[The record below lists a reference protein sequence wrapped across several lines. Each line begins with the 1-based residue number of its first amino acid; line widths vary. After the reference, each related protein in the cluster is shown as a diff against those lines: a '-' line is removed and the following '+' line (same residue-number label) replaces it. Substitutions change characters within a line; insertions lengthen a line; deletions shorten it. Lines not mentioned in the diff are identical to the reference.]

1 MTSLAAI
8 RTILPLA
15 LTSGINFY
23 LSIIVIG
30 LSIRFGWVPNT
41 PAGLEVLAAPPALI
55 TAGVLYVLEFFADK
69 IEFVDNL
76 WDLIHTFIRP
86 VGAMALAAISLSGT
100 DPVIIEGT
108 AEVIGVS
115 PQAGIMA
122 SLMAGVVALVSHSGK
137 AGTRTVVNIT
147 SPFEMFSNIVISL
160 LEDLAVAILAFL
172 ALRYPLT
179 ANVITV
185 VILVVIIVFVPQLL
199 RWAWFTLQA
208 VLAWLRAFVLQVRQS
223 DPLPPEHAALLNT
236 QTPDLSMRCQAYLP
250 RVRGRRGY
258 ASLCGPTLMFTYR
271 AWFCY
276 HAWRLESERMT
287 NIAIQQQFLVNVL
300 QINYHDQ
307 HQQAR
312 VARFVCTKDRA
323 SLIAQFVQRIH
334 HHGEEMVGT

>member
-1 MTSLAAI
+1 MTSLAAM

-23 LSIIVIG
+23 LTILVVG
-30 LSIRFGWVPNT
+30 LSMRFGWVPNA
-41 PAGLEVLAAPPALI
+41 PAGLEVLASLPAVI
-55 TAGVLYVLEFFADK
+55 TAGVFYVLEFFADK
-69 IEFVDNL
+69 IEFFDNL
-76 WDLIHTFIRP
+76 WDLLHTFIRP
-86 VGAMALAAISLSGT
+86 VGAIALTAISLSGI

-115 PQAGIMA
+115 PQAGITA
-122 SLMAGVVALVSHSGK
+122 SLVAGAVALVSHSGK
-137 AGTRTVVNIT
+137 AGTRTVVNVT
-147 SPFEMFSNIVISL
+147 SPFETFSNIVISL

-179 ANVITV
+179 ANAITV
-185 VILVVIIVFVPQLL
+185 VILVVIIAFVPQLL

-208 VLAWLRAFVLQVRQS
+208 VLARLRAFVQQVRQS
-223 DPLPPEHAALLNT
+223 DPLPPEHAALLNG
-236 QTPDLSMRCQAYLP
+236 QTPDLSMRCHAHLP

-258 ASLCGPTLMFTYR
+258 ASLCGPTLIFTYR
-271 AWFCY
+271 AWFRH
-276 HAWRLESERMT
+276 HAWRLELQRMT
-287 NIAIQQQFLVNVL
+287 NIAVQQQFLVDVL

-323 SLIAQFVQRIH
+323 SLIVQFVQRIH
-334 HHGEEMVGT
+334 VEGTVGT

>member
-334 HHGEEMVGT
+334 HHGEGMVGT